1 METMREEAVADG
13 QPPLPSVE
21 VVSKVL
27 SQNNSNSMFLK
38 NASIST
44 PSSKS
49 PLSAAEVALHQE
61 LDAEKQGSVKKNE
74 ATKEALERIARQ
86 YEELKKLQEESNLIL
101 RTL

>member
-44 PSSKS
+44 SSSKS

-61 LDAEKQGSVKKNE
+61 LDAEKQGSVVLHDK
-74 ATKEALERIARQ
+74 L
-86 YEELKKLQEESNLIL
+86 EEL
-101 RTL
+101 